1 MKNTDLEL
9 VINEKL
15 SIENFQDYAPNGLQ
29 VEGRPHIQKIV
40 TGVTASQ
47 ALLDE
52 AVRLNADAILVH
64 HGYFWKNEPVVIR
77 SMKRNRLKTLLCND
91 INLFGY
97 HLPLDAHPILG
108 NNAQLALKM
117 GVKVE
122 NKKQLPRINLT
133 GNMTK
138 DDRQIGI
145 DVTWDII
152 NFSSLYSV
160 DEKVSQL
167 NAAQQRMDRVIRDI
181 EEARRLS
188 VINIQKSTQKLK
200 ILDAQILSSTKVVDF
215 YQLQFNV
222 ARRSLL

>member
-1 MKNTDLEL
+1 MYSEFTAENNNQNPAYL
-9 VINEKL
+9 V
-15 SIENFQDYAPNGLQ
+15 
-29 VEGRPHIQKIV
+29 
-40 TGVTASQ
+40 SQ
-47 ALLDE
+47 ADI
-52 AVRLNADAILVH
+52 DA
-64 HGYFWKNEPVVIR
+64 K
-77 SMKRNRLKTLLCND
+77 
-91 INLFGY
+91 
-97 HLPLDAHPILG
+97 
-108 NNAQLALKM
+108 KM

-133 GNMTK
+133 GNITK

-152 NFSSLYSV
+152 NFSSLYSI

-167 NAAQQRMDRVIRDI
+167 NAAQQRMERVIRDI

-222 ARRSLL
+222 ARRSLLDVLNAEKELSDVELSYATTLSDLRYGMLDYLYAQGNLSHWALNSHTH